1 MQGNKDTEEPTK
13 DGEKGPKGPSAT
25 RAERR
30 DQMPPAEAEHP
41 TPRALIKT
49 EGKERKKG
57 SASSDWKKFKYS
69 GDQYSKVPK
78 VTWK

>member
-30 DQMPPAEAEHP
+30 DQMPPADTR
-41 TPRALIKT
+41 TPNPQN
-49 EGKERKKG
+49 
-57 SASSDWKKFKYS
+57 SNQD
-69 GDQYSKVPK
+69 
-78 VTWK
+78 